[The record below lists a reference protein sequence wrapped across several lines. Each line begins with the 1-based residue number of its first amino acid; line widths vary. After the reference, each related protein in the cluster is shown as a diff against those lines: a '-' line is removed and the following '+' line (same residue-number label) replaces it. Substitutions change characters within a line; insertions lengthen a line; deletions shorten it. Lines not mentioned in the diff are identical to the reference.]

1 MEYESRLIYQSNY
14 WYNDGLKRA
23 GIRDLTGAIASF
35 KRSLQYNRSN
45 LAARNLLG
53 LAYYGRGDVVEAL
66 VEWIISRNFGT
77 EDNIANYFIE
87 KLQEVPG
94 ELENINEAVKRYN
107 QGLAYAQQDAV
118 DMAIIQLKKAVDL
131 HPTFVKAH
139 QLLCLLYTE
148 SGQYSNARS
157 SILTAHKLDTTD
169 PITLKYM
176 YELNQVGKERST
188 KAKNKDSKQ
197 DEQTVTYN
205 LGNETIIQ
213 PATPTVRE
221 NTGWHTALN
230 IGIGLLVGVAVMWF
244 LVMPAII
251 SSRQSSIND
260 ETVAF
265 SEKIATEEAQISALK
280 TELED
285 YRSTTVESENAPL
298 TAESTQE
305 AYETLLSLQNDTDGE
320 MTTSDR
326 TDTLLNIETAALGEK
341 GMEVYNTLG
350 ESLFPEMCSEYY
362 AAAQES
368 YEASDYGEA
377 IIYLEKVI
385 QMDETYDDG
394 GAYLLM
400 GQCYQQQGDEEQ
412 ANTYFQQVME
422 DFPDTENAEAARE
435 AMGVRGNRLSGDE
448 EDTEGTTEGTTEE
461 TGEETE
467 EDT

>member
-53 LAYYGRGDVVEAL
+53 LSYYGRGDVVEAL
-66 VEWIISRNFGT
+66 VQWIISRNFGT
-77 EDNIANYFIE
+77 KDNIANYFIE

-118 DMAIIQLKKAVDL
+118 DMAIIQVKKAVDL

-157 SILTAHKLDTTD
+157 SILAAHKLDTTD

-176 YELNQVGKERST
+176 YELNQIGKEHSA
-188 KAKNKDSKQ
+188 KVKNKDSKQ
-197 DEQTVTYN
+197 EEQTVTYN

-213 PATPTVRE
+213 PAAPTVRE
-221 NTGWHTALN
+221 NSGWHTAFN

-280 TELED
+280 TELDE

-298 TAESTQE
+298 TAESTQD
-305 AYETLLSLQNDTDGE
+305 AYEALIRLENNTDGD
-320 MTTSDR
+320 MTSSDR
-326 TDTLLNIETAALGEK
+326 ADTLLNINQAALGKEGTEMYDK
-341 GMEVYNTLG
+341 LS
-350 ESLFPEMCSEYY
+350 ESLFPEMCAEYY

-368 YEASDYGEA
+368 YESGDYKEA
-377 IIYLEKVI
+377 VIYLEKI
-385 QMDETYDDG
+385 DQMDETYEDG
-394 GAYLLM
+394 AAYLLM
-400 GQCYQQQGDEEQ
+400 GQCYQQQGDEDT
-412 ANTYFQQVME
+412 ANEYFQKVMD
-422 DFPDTENAEAARE
+422 DFPDTDNAEAARE
-435 AMGVRGNRLSGDE
+435 AMGVRGNRLSVDE
-448 EDTEGTTEGTTEE
+448 EETGTGTNQE
-461 TGEETE
+461 TGEESEEETE
-467 EDT
+467 E